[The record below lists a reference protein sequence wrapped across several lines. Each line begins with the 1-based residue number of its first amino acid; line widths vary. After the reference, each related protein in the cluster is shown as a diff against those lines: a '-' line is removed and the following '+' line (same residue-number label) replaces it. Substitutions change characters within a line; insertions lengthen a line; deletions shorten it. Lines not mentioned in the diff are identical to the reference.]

1 MIERRIGKLKL
12 KTAQRGFLAL
22 SLILSVG
29 AVSPLFAM
37 DNQNDEDSVIR
48 RGSDGQ
54 DQDGFELDGGR
65 GGRRRSRRRAIP
77 DENYEYSEESDRPNN
92 FQPPRRVREDRSDAE
107 IEWDERFIADG
118 KLRLS
123 AFIIPFIDF
132 DADKDTGEKR
142 QDIHF
147 EDSVRSGSGFGI
159 RLGGGHSSKKE
170 GLYVNLGLL
179 YLYSQQETRNV
190 RARVNA
196 HQGYLDAIV
205 GVRGGS
211 KFVQAYL
218 EAGLGVGGVALDF
231 KRGLDD
237 EGGAAAMARLGAGI
251 SLFQQLSIGASY
263 GVLEFGYPTETIGRA
278 QFISIEIQFD
288 F

>member
-1 MIERRIGKLKL
+1 MIERQMATLKS
-12 KTAQRGFLAL
+12 KTGRGMLAL
-22 SLILSVG
+22 GLILGMG
-29 AVSPLFAM
+29 AVTPLFA
-37 DNQNDEDSVIR
+37 DNRNDEDSVIR
-48 RGSDGQ
+48 RS
-54 DQDGFELDGGR
+54 ESRGGEDYDLESGR
-65 GGRRRSRRRAIP
+65 GRRRGSRRFVAP
-77 DENYEYSEESDRPNN
+77 EESGGYLEESEGRDD
-92 FQPPRRVREDRSDAE
+92 FQTPRRVREDRSDAE
-107 IEWDERFIADG
+107 IEWDNRFIADG

-142 QDIHF
+142 QDVHF
-147 EDSVRSGSGFGI
+147 DDSVRSGSGFGV
-159 RLGGGHSSKKE
+159 RLGGGSSSKKD
-170 GLYVNLGLL
+170 GLYFNLGLL
-179 YLYSQQETRNV
+179 YLFSQQETRNV

-205 GVRGGS
+205 GVRGGNRLIR
-211 KFVQAYL
+211 AYL
-218 EAGLGVGGVALDF
+218 EGGLGVGGVALDF

-237 EGGAAAMARLGAGI
+237 EGGAAAMARLGAGVT
-251 SLFQQLSIGASY
+251 LFSQLSIGASY